1 MNNSEEYRPAD
12 EYEGVFPNPEQYA
25 TSLMLGQDNIM
36 RVRPIKI
43 GYDNTSD
50 QIDNIVNTGNFDKSI
65 S

>member
-1 MNNSEEYRPAD
+1 
-12 EYEGVFPNPEQYA
+12 
-25 TSLMLGQDNIM
+25 M